1 MNGTV
6 HKYMSTELQLFVK
19 EGLSKGISKTKLK
32 DALKQANWPADDVE
46 AALSNY
52 ADVDF
57 PIAVPKRKPY
67 LSAREA
73 FMYLVMFLTL
83 YISTFSLGT
92 ILFQFINR
100 AFPDAAA
107 GDYSYFYD
115 STTGIIRSA
124 TAALIITFP
133 IFYWMA
139 RSLRIAMSKD
149 PEKRGS
155 KVRKWL
161 TYVTLFVAASIIIG
175 DLITLVSYFL
185 SGEIT
190 TRFLLKVMVVLV
202 IAGSVFGYYLWDLR
216 GEEKEPGK
224 SKTKERP
231 MALKA
236 FIGLVVLVM
245 TVVGAAGLWTS
256 GSPAKERARRLD
268 DRRVSELQS
277 ISYAMDQWYRLNQ
290 QLPDSL
296 DTLSKGRDVFVQSI
310 VDPDTSIPYEYRV
323 LNSMRYE
330 LCATFETDSGAD
342 GSPSPAMYRE
352 ANRFWEHPAG
362 RHCYAIDIAN
372 EKPLQ
377 P

>member
-1 MNGTV
+1 
-6 HKYMSTELQLFVK
+6 MSTELQLFVK
-19 EGLSKGISKTKLK
+19 EGLSKGISKSKLK
-32 DALKQANWPADDVE
+32 EALKQANWPADDVE

-107 GDYSYFYD
+107 GDYSYLYD

-133 IFYWMA
+133 IFFWMA
-139 RSLRIAMSKD
+139 RSLRTAMSKD

-161 TYVTLFVAASIIIG
+161 TYVTLFVAASVIIG

-190 TRFLLKVMVVLV
+190 TRFLLKVLVVLV
-202 IAGSVFGYYLWDLR
+202 IAGSIFGYYLWDLR

-224 SKTKERP
+224 TKAKERP
-231 MALKA
+231 MAVKA
-236 FIGLVVLVM
+236 FIGFVLAAV
-245 TVVGAAGLWTS
+245 TIVAAAGLWTS

-268 DRRVSELQS
+268 ERRVSDLQS
-277 ISYAMDQWYRLNQ
+277 VSYAADQWYRINKS
-290 QLPDSL
+290 LPESL
-296 DTLSKGRDVFVQSI
+296 DTLSKGRDVYVSGI
-310 VDPDTSIPYEYRV
+310 VDPETGMPYEYRV
-323 LNSMRYE
+323 LGAMKYE
-330 LCATFETDSGAD
+330 LCAAFETDSNSD
-342 GSPSPAMYRE
+342 GVASPIMFRE
-352 ANRFWEHPAG
+352 PTRFWEHPAG
-362 RHCYAIDIAN
+362 RYCYTIDIID
-372 EKPLQ
+372 EKPVTQ